1 MPHTFNTDAAQD
13 ETFSRLTR
21 LIRNTLGV
29 DIAAV
34 STIDDGVQSFKSID
48 GLRFEQISL
57 ENSFCRVAFRD
68 GCTIVM
74 PDTGRTEEFQDHKL
88 VTEAGLKAYVGIP
101 LKTSSGAV
109 FGTICGIHKTPR
121 KFSERD
127 LIVLEDIANIAAS
140 ELELREHATV
150 DMLTGAL
157 TRRAFMHDSARLK
170 ELLRR
175 KGLVMTVVMV
185 DIDHFKAVND
195 KYGHASGD
203 EVLKSVAMIL
213 KVNLR
218 KYDLLGRLG
227 GEEFCIAL
235 EGDMEKARGVT
246 ERLRQAVSSLQ
257 FTFADRQTNV
267 TASFGIAEFR
277 RDEGFNDALKRADIA
292 LYAAKTAGRDCIV
305 TATD

>member
-1 MPHTFNTDAAQD
+1 MPHTFNTDAARD

-34 STIDDGVQSFKSID
+34 STIDDGVQNFKSID
-48 GLRFEQISL
+48 GLRLEQIPL
-57 ENSFCRVAFRD
+57 ENSFCRVAYRD
-68 GCTIVM
+68 GCTVVM
-74 PDTGRTEEFQDHKL
+74 PDTGRAEEFKHHEL

-121 KFSERD
+121 NFSERD

-140 ELELREHATV
+140 ELELREHANV

-157 TRRAFMHDSARLK
+157 TRRAFMRDSARLK

-175 KGLVMTVVMV
+175 KGLAMTVVMV
-185 DIDHFKAVND
+185 DIDHFKSVND

-218 KYDLLGRLG
+218 EYDLLGRLG
-227 GEEFCIAL
+227 GEEFAIAL
-235 EGDMEKARGVT
+235 EGDMEKALRIA
-246 ERLRQAVSSLQ
+246 ERLRQAASSLK
-257 FTFADRQTNV
+257 FTFADRPTNV
-267 TASFGIAEFR
+267 TASFGIAELR
-277 RDEGFNDALKRADIA
+277 CDEDFTEALNRADTA
-292 LYAAKTAGRDCIV
+292 LYAAKTAGRDRV
-305 TATD
+305 ATATD